1 MNNSQELPEEV
12 RKELAF
18 YKGEGAEYSA
28 RDLVISY
35 MAHDGGHVTSNDLI
49 TYVWRVK
56 QVVIKRTYLY
66 QMLYTLRKAG
76 IIEPAG
82 GRRDGLKT
90 FQITPEGVQSAR
102 PFLKVPNG

>member
-1 MNNSQELPEEV
+1 MRTDIELPEEV

-56 QVVIKRTYLY
+56 KTVVKRTYLY

-76 IIEPAG
+76 IIKNAG

-90 FQITPEGVQSAR
+90 FQITHEGRQSAR
-102 PFLKVPNG
+102 PFVKPDVK